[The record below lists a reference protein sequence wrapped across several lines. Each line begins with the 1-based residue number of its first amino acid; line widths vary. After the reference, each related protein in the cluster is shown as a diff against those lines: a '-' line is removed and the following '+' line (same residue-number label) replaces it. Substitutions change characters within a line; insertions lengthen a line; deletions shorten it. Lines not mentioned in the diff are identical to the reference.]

1 MGWRRVTA
9 GATTVLMAAVG
20 MPRGRGFPYRQ
31 PEDPAEREALTLEC
45 ARVAVE
51 LGVDVNAAD
60 ADGRTA
66 LGAAVVL
73 GYDSVVEFLIEV
85 GATRR

>member
-1 MGWRRVTA
+1 
-9 GATTVLMAAVG
+9 MAAVG

-31 PEDPAEREALTLEC
+31 PEDPAEREALTLES
-45 ARVAVE
+45 ARIAVE

-66 LGAAVVL
+66 LGSAVVL
-73 GYDSVVEFLIEV
+73 GYDSVVDFLIEV